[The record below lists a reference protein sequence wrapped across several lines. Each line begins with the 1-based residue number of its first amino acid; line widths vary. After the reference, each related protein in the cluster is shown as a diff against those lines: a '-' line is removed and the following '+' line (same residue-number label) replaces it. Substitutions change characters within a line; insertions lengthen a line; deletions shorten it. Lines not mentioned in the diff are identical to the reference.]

1 MKNALLFLLKLALTA
16 ACLWWALSK
25 VDWRNSV
32 LTQPGAIDFRWL
44 FAGAIFAGMTVV
56 LTALRWLAFL
66 DAQSLRIPV
75 ARAVE
80 LTMIGNLFNLVS
92 FGGIGGDASRVILL
106 NRDRPNNKVLITMTI
121 LMDHLMGL
129 VALALVFF
137 VISAVRFDALAE
149 QSRLGKEVIRFAWV
163 MLGGGLSIVVLIFV
177 CASPPVHR
185 RIHANGRFDRFPLM
199 RQMPEIYDVYRRK
212 WRHMLVGLL
221 LSLVLLATYFAS
233 FWCGLRAVGG
243 TASAGTIFAAM
254 PVIDSICSMPV
265 SVGGVGVREKL
276 FEVLL
281 KDLAGVPATVA
292 VGASLAGFACNV
304 LWALVGAL
312 FFLKPKDRI
321 RRREFEAE
329 GADPGR

>member
-1 MKNALLFLLKLALTA
+1 MKNALLFLLKLVLTA
-16 ACLWWALSK
+16 VCLWWAFSK
-25 VDWRNSV
+25 VDWRHSV
-32 LTQPGAIDFRWL
+32 LTRPGAMDFRWL
-44 FAGAIFAGMTVV
+44 AAGAGFAGLAVV

-66 DAQSLRIPV
+66 DAQSLRISLG
-75 ARAVE
+75 RAVE

-92 FGGIGGDASRVILL
+92 FGGIGGDAARVILL
-106 NRDRPNNKVLITMTI
+106 NRDRPNHKVLITMTI

-137 VISAVRFDALAE
+137 VISAVQFDALAE

-163 MLGGGLSIVVLIFV
+163 TLGGGLLMIALIFI
-177 CASPPVHR
+177 CASPPVHQ
-185 RIHANGRFDRFPLM
+185 RIHANGRFDRFPIM

-212 WRHMLVGLL
+212 WRHMLVGLG
-221 LSLVLLATYFAS
+221 LSLLLLAAYFAS

-243 TASAGTIFAAM
+243 TASAGTIFTAM

-281 KDLAGVPATVA
+281 KDLAGVPATIAVA
-292 VGASLAGFACNV
+292 ASLAGFACNV
-304 LWALVGAL
+304 FWALVGAL
-312 FFLKPKDRI
+312 FFLKPRDRFH
-321 RRREFEAE
+321 RHDFENAA
-329 GADPGR
+329 G